1 MKLNQGM
8 LNSRV
13 EYNYNSWML
22 LENINILGVE
32 NEPNIMKI
40 NDESIDF
47 EYISLSKRV
56 KIGGINGVDL
66 GKWLSV
72 SWI

>member
-1 MKLNQGM
+1 
-8 LNSRV
+8 
-13 EYNYNSWML
+13 ML

-66 GKWLSV
+66 GK
-72 SWI
+72 

>member
-1 MKLNQGM
+1 
-8 LNSRV
+8 
-13 EYNYNSWML
+13 
-22 LENINILGVE
+22 
-32 NEPNIMKI
+32 
-40 NDESIDF
+40 
-47 EYISLSKRV
+47 LSKRV